1 MLDKRNFYING
12 KWVKPLKTNDL
23 EVINPSS
30 EEPFAVISLGSK
42 DDTDSA
48 VKAAK
53 KAFDKWKE
61 TSKEERIKLLEKLLT
76 IYKKRS
82 KEMSEAISM
91 EMGSPI
97 DYSSSTHTT
106 SGQSHL
112 EDFILRLKEFNFE
125 EHFDSKSNNH
135 ISYEPIGVC
144 GLITPWNWPINQIAL
159 KVIPAFAAGCT
170 MVLKPSEIAPIS
182 GMLFAEMI
190 DEAGFPSGVFNL
202 VNGDGAGV
210 GTNISSHPDIDMIS
224 FTGSTRAG
232 KLISKNAADTIKRV
246 CLELGGK
253 GGNIVFADSYP
264 NAVRDGIR
272 NVMSNSGQSC
282 DAPTRMLVEKSIYE
296 KAIKEAANEANKI
309 KVDIASKKG
318 DHIGP
323 VVSKVQYDKI
333 INLIKSGIDEGA
345 TLATG
350 GPELPNNLNKGYFI
364 KPTIFTNVT
373 NDMEIAK
380 KEIFGP
386 VLSIIPFE
394 TEEEAIKITN
404 DTEYGLGNYL
414 QTEDKKKAKR
424 VAKKLRSGIVYI
436 NGKAA
441 DSGTP
446 FGGYRQSGN
455 GREGG
460 TWGLEEGGKLRRYA
474 HIGTGNY
481 NPATAR
487 VYTDFGLL
495 TSHRQITRDIAD
507 IFNRMTGFAR
517 PPRYRSLLVAP
528 HHMRKHLLK
537 RIRRETKHAK
547 KGEPASMLFKC
558 NALTDPEIID
568 TLYEASRAGVQIDL
582 LVRGVC
588 CLVPGV
594 PDQSQT
600 IRVRSVVGRFL
611 EHSRAYWFEN
621 GGKHELYIGSA
632 DLMQRNLDRR
642 VEVLTPVVDPDIAR
656 TIRTRIL
663 DLYLE
668 DCERSRVLQ
677 SDGEYVRLRG
687 DEPGLDVQESLLE
700 AKRR

>member
-12 KWVKPLKTNDL
+12 KWVKPSKSNDF
-23 EVINPSS
+23 EVINPSN
-30 EEPFAVISLGSK
+30 EEPFAIISLGSK
-42 DDTDSA
+42 EDTDAA

-53 KAFDKWKE
+53 EAFVKWKE
-61 TSKEERIKLLEKLLT
+61 TSKEERINLLEKLLK
-76 IYKKRS
+76 IYKKRFN
-82 KEMSEAISM
+82 ELAEAQSM
-91 EMGSPI
+91 EMGAPI
-97 DYSSSTHTT
+97 DYAISAQTA

-112 EDFILRLKEFNFE
+112 EDFILRLKNFKFE

-135 ISYEPIGVC
+135 IAYEPIGVS
-144 GLITPWNWPINQIAL
+144 GLITPWNFPINQIAL
-159 KVIPAFAAGCT
+159 KVIPALATGCT
-170 MVLKPSEIAPIS
+170 TILKPSEIAPIS
-182 GMLFAEMI
+182 PMLFAEMI
-190 DEAGFPSGVFNL
+190 DEAGFPPGVFNL

-210 GTNISSHPDIDMIS
+210 GTQISGHPDIVMIS

-272 NVMSNSGQSC
+272 NVMGNSGQSC

-296 KAIKEAANEANKI
+296 RAIKEAADEANKI

-373 NDMEIAK
+373 NDMQIAK

-386 VLSIIPFE
+386 VLSIISFK

-414 QTEDKKKAKR
+414 QTEDKEKAKR

-460 TWGLEEGGKLRRYA
+460 AWGLEE
-474 HIGTGNY
+474 
-481 NPATAR
+481 
-487 VYTDFGLL
+487 
-495 TSHRQITRDIAD
+495 
-507 IFNRMTGFAR
+507 
-517 PPRYRSLLVAP
+517 
-528 HHMRKHLLK
+528 
-537 RIRRETKHAK
+537 
-547 KGEPASMLFKC
+547 
-558 NALTDPEIID
+558 
-568 TLYEASRAGVQIDL
+568 
-582 LVRGVC
+582 
-588 CLVPGV
+588 
-594 PDQSQT
+594 
-600 IRVRSVVGRFL
+600 
-611 EHSRAYWFEN
+611 
-621 GGKHELYIGSA
+621 
-632 DLMQRNLDRR
+632 
-642 VEVLTPVVDPDIAR
+642 
-656 TIRTRIL
+656 
-663 DLYLE
+663 YLE
-668 DCERSRVLQ
+668 VKTIT
-677 SDGEYVRLRG
+677 GW
-687 DEPGLDVQESLLE
+687 
-700 AKRR
+700 K